1 MQGTNRTHHIG
12 AVIEPHMSY
21 TADNRAILSFT
32 LGIREEVEGRTKT
45 AYLPVILFGS
55 YAEALEPLLTSN
67 SVVELFGRLEQSTF
81 EDDAGKLRTNNT
93 LIPEQLLV
101 LEGDFTFFT
110 DKKGQ
115 HLLMD
120 GLNSITL
127 SGNATKDADL
137 RITNGGTKVTH
148 LRLAVNERQGER
160 EHTLYLNVT
169 GWDTQAERLETL
181 RRGDGVSVTGRLLND
196 SYKRDGDIV
205 YTLTLEAARAHS
217 LKSKKR
223 TPVPVTDV

>member
-12 AVIEPHMSY
+12 AAIESHMRY

-32 LGIREEVEGRTKT
+32 LGIREEVEERTKT
-45 AYLPVILFGS
+45 AYLPSILFGS
-55 YAEALEPLLTSN
+55 YAEALEPLLTPN

-101 LEGDFTFFT
+101 LEGDFSFFT

-115 HLLMD
+115 SLLEG
-120 GLNSITL
+120 GLNETTL

-137 RITNGGTKVTH
+137 RITSGGAKVTN
-148 LRLAVNERQGER
+148 LRLAVNERHGER
-160 EHTLYLNVT
+160 EHVLYLNVT
-169 GWDTQAERLETL
+169 GWEKQAEQLESI
-181 RRGDGVSVTGRLLND
+181 RRGDGLSVTGRLLND
-196 SYKRDGDIV
+196 SYKRGDDLIH
-205 YTLTLEAARAHS
+205 TLTLETVRAHS

-223 TPVPVTDV
+223 TPVADV